1 MVEKETFLR
10 GITSNINYYNN
21 LYDRIEERFVGIK
34 KRVKL
39 IEEFMNKKKAIIN
52 RTPKFLKKDK
62 EILRDYNYFAEYLIK
77 FAKKKTHLK
86 GLITWYNVN
95 LENLTNLYKINKDAK
110 NYLITPEDHEDIKNS
125 LEKIKKQFLSWEKKY
140 DKLLKKYNKRYKG
153 KKVHN

>member
-39 IEEFMNKKKAIIN
+39 IEEF
-52 RTPKFLKKDK
+52 LKRDK
-62 EILRDYNYFAEYLIK
+62 EILRDYNYFDEYLIK
-77 FAKKKTHLK
+77 FVKKKTHLK
-86 GLITWYNVN
+86 GLITWYNAN

-110 NYLITPEDHEDIKNS
+110 NYLINPEDHEDIKDS

>member
-21 LYDRIEERFVGIK
+21 LYDRIEEKFVGIK

-52 RTPKFLKKDK
+52 STPKFLKKDK
-62 EILRDYNYFAEYLIK
+62 EIPRDYNYFYEYLIK
-77 FAKKKTHLK
+77 FVKRKTHLK
-86 GLITWYNVN
+86 GLITWYNAN

-110 NYLITPEDHEDIKNS
+110 NYLINPEDHEDIKNS